1 MLRLCFGGS
10 FNPIHNGH
18 LQCAIA
24 VAKQAAYDRIV
35 LIPAGQ
41 PPHKPVNAQMAPA
54 ADRLSMCRLA
64 VAKNPL
70 FEVDEIEINSS
81 GPNYTVD
88 TAQELRRR
96 GWENIHWLIGA
107 DMARYLPNW
116 HNPDQLLAEVHFVL
130 IARPGWSFDWE
141 SMPPKFRHL
150 QQHIIEAPLLDIS
163 SSEIRRRVAAGEPI
177 NELTPPAVADYIAAH
192 NLYRA

>member
-1 MLRLCFGGS
+1 MRRLCFGGS

-24 VAKQAAYDRIV
+24 VAQGAAYDRIV

-41 PPHKPVNAQMAPA
+41 PPHKPANAQMAPA

-70 FEVDEIEINSS
+70 FEVDDIEINSS

-96 GWENIHWLIGA
+96 GWQNIHWLIGA

-141 SMPPKFRHL
+141 TMPPKFRHL
-150 QQHIIEAPLLDIS
+150 QQNVVEAPLLDIS
-163 SSEIRRRVAAGEPI
+163 SSEIRRRIAAGEPI
-177 NELTPPAVADYIAAH
+177 TDLTPPAVADYIAAH
-192 NLYRA
+192 NLYRE